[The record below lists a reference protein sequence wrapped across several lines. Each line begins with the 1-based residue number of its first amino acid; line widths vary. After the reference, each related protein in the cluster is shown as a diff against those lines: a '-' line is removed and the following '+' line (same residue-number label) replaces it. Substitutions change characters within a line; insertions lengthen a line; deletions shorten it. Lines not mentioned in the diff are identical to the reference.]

1 MNFFESQRLARVQSR
16 RMLWLFALAVLAIIA
31 AIDFALVLI
40 LFAGEPHGEDASV
53 SIGQVISSHHGA
65 LIAGALITVGLVA
78 VASLFKISTL
88 QSGGSAVAQSLDG
101 TLIATDSSNPHFR
114 RLRNVVEEIA
124 IASGVPVPQ
133 IYVLENEAGIN
144 AFAAGYSPA
153 DAAVAVTRGAL
164 EKLTRDEL
172 QGVIAH
178 EFSHMQNGDMRLN
191 IKLMGV
197 LFGILVLGLIGRK
210 LLVGLSRVR
219 SDKGS
224 LPILLIAVVVMILG
238 YVGVFFGRMIKAGIS
253 RQREYLAD
261 ASAVQF
267 TRQTLG
273 IGGALKK
280 IGGLAVGSKLDNAE
294 TEEVSHMLF
303 GDGVG
308 YSALFATHPPL
319 VDRIRRLDPQFDPRQ
334 YVDIAKRWSAPVDVL
349 ALDAELAQ
357 APVAGLSSGAPAA
370 PGRVLPT
377 RTSEQSVS
385 PAQVAG
391 QVGNPAVDDYRT
403 ADRIHREIPKILRDA
418 ARSQTSA
425 METVFALLID
435 TDTAIAAR
443 QLSLIAN
450 HAGAAA
456 MAGTEDLLAAVATL
470 HPMSRLPLAAMAF
483 PAIRRFPRQNLQQFV
498 AVLERLIHADGKT
511 GLFEYCLAK
520 LIGAQ
525 VTDALDPPRSSTIG
539 KRKLVD
545 CETAVVHL
553 FSVLA
558 HFGHDDEVGAK
569 RAFNVGI
576 DAVYR
581 QTSHR
586 YALPSDWVGALDRAL
601 PELNGLDSTGK
612 ELLIEAM
619 VSAIATDNQ
628 VVVAEAELL
637 RVICAALHCPL
648 PPLLSV
654 A

>member
-1 MNFFESQRLARVQSR
+1 MNFFERQQAVRTQSR
-16 RMLWLFALAVLAIIA
+16 RLLLLFVL
-31 AIDFALVLI
+31 
-40 LFAGEPHGEDASV
+40 
-53 SIGQVISSHHGA
+53 
-65 LIAGALITVGLVA
+65 A
-78 VASLFKISTL
+78 VASIVFAVDVSLLLLLGIFNEGPPGFWASLLAHRTAIGVSSL
-88 QSGGSAVAQSLDG
+88 LVLAVIGIASLSRMLDLRAGGAAVARELGGTPVPVDG
-101 TLIATDSSNPHFR
+101 SDPGYR
-114 RLRNVVEEIA
+114 RLRNVVEEVA
-124 IASGVPVPQ
+124 IASSVPVPA
-133 IYVLENEAGIN
+133 IFVLEQEAAIN
-144 AFAAGYSPA
+144 AFAAGWSVS
-153 DAAVAVTRGAL
+153 DAAIAVTRGAMDRL
-164 EKLTRDEL
+164 NRDEL
-172 QGVIAH
+172 QGVVAH
-178 EFSHMQNGDMRLN
+178 EFSHILNGDMRLN
-191 IKLMGV
+191 IRLMGI
-197 LFGILVLGLIGRK
+197 LFGILTLSLIGRQ
-210 LLVGLSRVR
+210 LLRHAHFSRARRSAQIPLFGLALVVLGGVGLFFARV
-219 SDKGS
+219 
-224 LPILLIAVVVMILG
+224 
-238 YVGVFFGRMIKAGIS
+238 IKAGVS
-253 RQREYLAD
+253 RQREFLAD

-267 TRQTLG
+267 TRQTQGLAS
-273 IGGALKK
+273 ALKK
-280 IGGLAVGSKLDNAE
+280 VGGVAEGSRLSSDR
-294 TEEVSHMLF
+294 TEQVSHMLF